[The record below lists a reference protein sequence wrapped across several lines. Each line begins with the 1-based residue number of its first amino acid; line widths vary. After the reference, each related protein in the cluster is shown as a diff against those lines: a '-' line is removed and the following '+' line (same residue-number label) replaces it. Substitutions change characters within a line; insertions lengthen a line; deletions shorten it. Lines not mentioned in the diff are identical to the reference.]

1 MILTDEVVNDF
12 LQYLY
17 DEGYRYL
24 FVVTYTGAAA
34 ISKSKPTFSNGK
46 CLESA
51 GFYTVLSGYAHKLGR
66 LILNDTYYCI
76 DIGKKLNIIDWSTIE
91 VDTKIRVRD
100 RENDIWRRRYFAYYE
115 NGKVY
120 VFCNGKTSWSAW
132 NNNGLGTTSYEFAEV
147 VEE

>member
-1 MILTDEVVNDF
+1 MILTDEIVRDF

-17 DEGYRYL
+17 DNGYRYL
-24 FVVTYTGAAA
+24 FVVTYNDVIA
-34 ISKSKPTFSNGK
+34 ISKSKPTFSNEK
-46 CLESA
+46 CLESMA
-51 GFYTVLSGYAHKLGR
+51 FYDKLYGYEYKLGKA
-66 LILNDTYYCI
+66 ILNDEGYCI
-76 DIGKKLNIIDWSTIE
+76 DIGEKLNIIDWSTIE

-120 VFCNGKTSWSAW
+120 VYCNGKTSWSAW
-132 NNNGLGTTSYEFAEV
+132 NNNGLGTTSYKFAEV